1 MFTVYIKNRGQDI
14 NRAEKSG
21 GIALRFVL
29 YCYLMFNS
37 DIVCSASL
45 DRFEHFKD
53 KLCAQPE
60 TLAELI
66 TICEI
71 GEVDFH

>member
-1 MFTVYIKNRGQDI
+1 MFIVYIKNRGQGI
-14 NRAEKSG
+14 NRAKQSG

-45 DRFEHFKD
+45 DRFEYFKN
-53 KLCAQPE
+53 KLCAYPE
-60 TLAELI
+60 TFAEFVAI
-66 TICEI
+66 
-71 GEVDFH
+71 